1 MSTETYFN
9 PPYSQH
15 VKTNVGK
22 LFLNAINKCFPSG
35 HVLKKVMNRN
45 TIKISYRCMPN
56 LKKEIN
62 RHNNQILKPKP
73 TTTEAGCNCNDETDC
88 PMPGKCLT
96 DRLVYKA
103 TVCGPDI
110 ETETYT
116 GVTKNT
122 FKKRYYGH
130 TSSFR
135 NREHEFSTT
144 LSAYIW
150 NLKDK
155 DQEYDVRWQVID
167 RGPEFNPTSRKCI
180 LCIKEKYHIIHNPD
194 GSSLNSRSE
203 LFSTCRHRTKKLLSN
218 I

>member
-1 MSTETYFN
+1 MNDETMKYE
-9 PPYSQH
+9 
-15 VKTNVGK
+15 
-22 LFLNAINKCFPSG
+22 I
-35 HVLKKVMNRN
+35 MNRN

-62 RHNNQILKPKP
+62 RHNNKILKPKP
-73 TTTEAGCNCNDETDC
+73 TTIEAGCNSNVETDC

-103 TVCGPDI
+103 TVNGPDI
-110 ETETYT
+110 EPETYT

-155 DQEYDVRWQVID
+155 DQEYDVKWQVID

-203 LFSTCRHRTKKLLSN
+203 LFSTCRHKTKQGLCRTRKLRQCTN
-218 I
+218 